1 MIFSNRTLKEL
12 EERMLDAEK
21 ENSRNQMMLSGKKE
35 SHLIIKKTI

>member
-21 ENSRNQMMLSGKKE
+21 EKLTKSDDAVGQEGK
-35 SHLIIKKTI
+35 SP